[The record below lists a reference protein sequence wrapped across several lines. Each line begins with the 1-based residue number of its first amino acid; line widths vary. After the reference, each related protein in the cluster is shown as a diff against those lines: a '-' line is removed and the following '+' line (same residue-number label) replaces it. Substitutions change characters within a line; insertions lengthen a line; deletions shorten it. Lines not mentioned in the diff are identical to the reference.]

1 MKKLNTK
8 KLLWNRRQLRR
19 PRRKRR
25 QRRPTLRFSP
35 YAWAKLL
42 FLRDLG
48 PTEVGGFGISSTNDL
63 LFVQDFVLVEQH
75 CTETFVAFDDV
86 AVAEFYE
93 NQMDLGRKPEEFG
106 RIWIHTHPGSC
117 PQPSNTDVE
126 TFDRVFGNCDWAVM
140 FIVARSGHIHAE
152 LHWKAGGPVSILLNM
167 EVNFSLPFA
176 ESDHAG
182 WNEEYHATVQAES
195 WLSEPRSHSARQLI
209 SDNDLDAEFAD
220 LFAEPLPQESIR
232 EQP

>member
-1 MKKLNTK
+1 MKKVNTK

-35 YAWAKLL
+35 SAWAKLL
-42 FLRDLG
+42 YLRDLG

-93 NQMDLGRKPEEFG
+93 NQVDLGRKPEEFG

-140 FIVARSGHIHAE
+140 FIIARSGHTYAE
-152 LHWKAGGPVSILLNM
+152 LHWRAGGASIPLNV
-167 EVNFSLPFA
+167 EVDYSQPFA
-176 ESDHAG
+176 GSDHAG
-182 WNEEYHATVQAES
+182 WNEEYSANVHVES
-195 WLSEPRSHSARQLI
+195 WFPERRSRSGRKLI
-209 SDNDLDAEFAD
+209 SDTDLDAEYRD
-220 LFAEPLPQESIR
+220 LFAEPLAVDSLHSQF
-232 EQP
+232 